1 MAQRAVIVSGTLG
14 MGHEM
19 MASAATEALGQY
31 GWEVRTL
38 SSMTLLGPLG
48 GALGERVFRRLLSLP
63 GLYDGLHFADLRQG
77 GPLAG
82 AMDAAAKRRLVPA
95 LRAELSRQP
104 VDLVIAVFAA
114 GASAVA
120 ELGREAP
127 DRRTVVFCNDVTLHR
142 LWVWEGI
149 DLFCVTS
156 PAAAA
161 SVRRFLPH
169 AEVAVVAPPVR
180 AAFHRAP
187 GQAEARNALGVPPA
201 ARCALVMGGGWG
213 LGPLA
218 DTAAL
223 LAEAG
228 VHVLAVAGRNPRLE
242 RRLRVLAAKA
252 PLVYPF
258 GFSEVIP
265 ELMAA
270 ADVVVA
276 PSGATTCSEA
286 RVVGR
291 PLVILDVVPGHGREN
306 LLHELELGRADV
318 SNPRAPDIAASVL
331 GVLERVE
338 RPAPASPRA
347 PAWGPQ
353 FAEALSLIG
362 VKMDFRSDE
371 SPS

>member
-1 MAQRAVIVSGTLG
+1 MTQRAVIVSGSLG

-19 MASAATEALGQY
+19 MAAAAAEALGQR

-38 SSMTLLGPLG
+38 SSMTLLGPLA
-48 GALGERVFRRLLSLP
+48 GALGERVFRRLISLP

-77 GPLAG
+77 GRLAG

-95 LRAELSRQP
+95 LRAELARQP

-180 AAFHRAP
+180 DEFHRAP
-187 GQAEARNALGVPPA
+187 SQPDARHSLGVPA
-201 ARCALVMGGGWG
+201 EARCALVMGGGWG

-223 LAEAG
+223 LAESG
-228 VHVLAVAGRNPRLE
+228 VHVLAVAGRNQRLE
-242 RRLRVLAAKA
+242 RRLAELAATA
-252 PLVYPF
+252 PLVHPF
-258 GFSEVIP
+258 GFSEAIP

-270 ADVVVA
+270 ADVVVL

-291 PLVILDVVPGHGREN
+291 PMVILDVVPGHGREN
-306 LLHELELGRADV
+306 LLHELELGNADV
-318 SNPRAPDIAASVL
+318 CNPRAPDIAASVL
-331 GVLERVE
+331 GALERVE
-338 RPAPASPRA
+338 RPAPASPQA
-347 PAWGPQ
+347 PAWAPR
-353 FAEALSLIG
+353 FIEALASIG
-362 VKMDFRSDE
+362 VKTDR
-371 SPS
+371 PSTAP